1 MPGPKVLW
9 CAEHDREGGT
19 TGCLT
24 CACVELS
31 SALSQIDYLLGQPNE
46 MGVSDYDLHC
56 DPQLVVERLRECLK
70 EKS

>member
-24 CACVELS
+24 CACIELS
-31 SALSQIDYLLGQPNE
+31 SALSQIDYMLGSRNE
-46 MGVSDYDLHC
+46 MELSDYDLHV
-56 DPQLVVERLRECLK
+56 DPQRVIERLRERLK